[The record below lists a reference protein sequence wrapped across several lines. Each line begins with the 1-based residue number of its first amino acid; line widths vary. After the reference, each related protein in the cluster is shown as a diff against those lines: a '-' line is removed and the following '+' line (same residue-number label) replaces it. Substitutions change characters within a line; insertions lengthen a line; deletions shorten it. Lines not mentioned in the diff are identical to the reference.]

1 MRLLVGDATR
11 VLAVQVNDETEP
23 DIAAKRAEG
32 WYQ

>member
-1 MRLLVGDATR
+1 MRLLVGNATR

-23 DIAAKRAEG
+23 GIAAKLAEG